1 MEMIYAQRL
10 LGLTPD
16 SAFDRLTAEALAV
29 ALLDRGR
36 RPNLLN
42 LKLSPHFTLGEL
54 TRSATADARGLA
66 NMPNAKQLLALYQLC
81 HEILEPVRAQFGAVR
96 VTSAYRCF
104 TPDSQH
110 GKGEAADFEV
120 PGVHNIVVARWI
132 RDHLRFDQ
140 LILEAWNANDPN
152 AGWIHCSF
160 RVDRARKSV
169 LRTPTGKAPYL
180 PGLPA

>member
-1 MEMIYAQRL
+1 MEMIDAQRL
-10 LGLTPD
+10 LGVTPD
-16 SAFDRLTAEALAV
+16 GAFARLTAEALAV

-36 RPNLLN
+36 RADLLT
-42 LKLSPHFTLGEL
+42 LKLSPHFTLAEL
-54 TRSATADARGLA
+54 TRSDTAKARRLA
-66 NMPNAKQLLALYQLC
+66 NMPNAAQLLALYHLC

-120 PGVHNIVVARWI
+120 TGVSNIVVARWI
-132 RDHLRFDQ
+132 KDHLRFDQ
-140 LILEAWNANDPN
+140 LILEAWSAKDAN
-152 AGWIHCSF
+152 AGWIHCSY

-169 LRTPTGKAPYL
+169 LRTPTGGPPYL
-180 PGLPA
+180 AGLPG